1 MTYYLFKLR
10 FTSAVHFG
18 SSLSAVSLHGSE
30 FTFCADR
37 LFSALCMTGA
47 AENAAYPEQ
56 LYKMAKSGQFRLSDS
71 FPWKDGKFY
80 LPRPCLET
88 KTVQDSDA
96 SQRKVMKK
104 VSWLAVEKYP
114 DYLRSLC
121 GQNKIDPKSL
131 LVHFGEEST
140 VTRAAIMPGEDTLPY
155 AVGQFRFADD
165 CGLYFLMQLEDK
177 SKLPGLITLVRQL
190 GYSGIGGK
198 VSSGYGSFE
207 VESVGT
213 LSELGKQGEILTGML
228 HETDP
233 ILWLSL
239 TTSLPTD
246 DELEIALDGAL
257 YQVVRRSGFVQG
269 YNGKKAEQFFLAA
282 GSTFLHKFT
291 GDIYQVAP
299 VRCSHPVYR
308 YAMPLFMGVK
318 RSWWTT
324 D

>member
-1 MTYYLFKLR
+1 MICYLFKLR
-10 FTSAVHFG
+10 FTAPVHFG
-18 SSLSAVSLHGSE
+18 SSLSAVSLQGSE

-47 AENAAYPEQ
+47 AQDTEFPER
-56 LYKMAKSGQFRLSDS
+56 LYQMAKKGQFRLSDA
-71 FPWKDGKFY
+71 FPWKDGSFY
-80 LPRPCLET
+80 LPRPCLEA

-104 VSWLAVEKYP
+104 VSWLPIEKYP
-114 DYLRSLC
+114 DFVCSLC
-121 GQNKIDPKSL
+121 GQNPIDPQSL

-140 VTRAAIMPGEDTLPY
+140 TTRAAILPGEDTLPY
-155 AVGQFRFADD
+155 TVGQFRFADN
-165 CGLYFLMQLEDK
+165 CGLYFLMELENEAE
-177 SKLPGLITLVRQL
+177 LPGLIALVRQL
-190 GYSGIGGK
+190 GYGGIGGK

-207 VESVGT
+207 LDAVGSI
-213 LSELGKQGEILTGML
+213 SELGRQGEILTEML
-228 HETDP
+228 QESDP
-233 ILWLSL
+233 ACWVSL

-246 DELEIALDGAL
+246 DQLEETLEGAL
-257 YQVVRRSGFVQG
+257 YQVTRRSGFVQG

-282 GSTFLHKFT
+282 GSTFLHQFT

-299 VRCSHPVYR
+299 AGCSHPVYR

-318 RSWWTT
+318 RSWWIM

>member
-1 MTYYLFKLR
+1 MTCYLFKLR

-37 LFSALCMTGA
+37 LFSALCMGATG
-47 AENAAYPEQ
+47 NADFPNE
-56 LYKMAKSGQFRLSDS
+56 LYQMAKSGQLRLSDA
-71 FPWKDGKFY
+71 FPWKDDLFY

-88 KTVQDSDA
+88 KIVRDSDV

-104 VSWLAVEKYP
+104 IAWLPVEKYA
-114 DYLRSLC
+114 DYLAMLS
-121 GQNKIDPKSL
+121 GENKTDPKSL

-140 VTRAAIMPGEDTLPY
+140 VTRAAVTAGEDTLPY
-155 AVGQFRFADD
+155 TVGQFRFADN
-165 CGLYFLMQLEDK
+165 CGLYFLMQLENE
-177 SKLPGLITLVRQL
+177 SALPGLIALVRQM
-190 GYSGIGGK
+190 GYGGIGGK

-207 VESVGT
+207 LEAVGP
-213 LSELGKQGEILTGML
+213 LSELGRQGEILTGML
-228 HETDP
+228 QETDP
-233 ILWLSL
+233 AFWVSL
-239 TTSLPTD
+239 TTGLPTD
-246 DELEIALDGAL
+246 NELAQALDGAL
-257 YQVVRRSGFVQG
+257 YQTIRRSGFVQG

-282 GSTFLHKFT
+282 GSTFLHRFT
-291 GDIYQVAP
+291 GDVYQVAP
-299 VRCSHPVYR
+299 AGCSHPVYR